1 MPPSAV
7 ILLAE
12 DDENDVLLMKR
23 AFSQAHIQNP
33 LYVVQD
39 GEEAIAYF
47 KGEGAFS
54 NRAEYPLP
62 DLLLLD
68 LNMPRVNGFE
78 VLTWIRQQ
86 PGLSALR
93 VLVLTSSDHMRD
105 VNQAYRLG
113 ANSFLIKPHD
123 FEDFVHLSKLMQFW
137 LRVSRTPDVSRP
149 PPTTHDSNEP
159 GRAF

>member
-123 FEDFVHLSKLMQFW
+123 FEDFVHLSKLMQEFW
-137 LRVSRTPDVSRP
+137 LRV
-149 PPTTHDSNEP
+149 
-159 GRAF
+159 